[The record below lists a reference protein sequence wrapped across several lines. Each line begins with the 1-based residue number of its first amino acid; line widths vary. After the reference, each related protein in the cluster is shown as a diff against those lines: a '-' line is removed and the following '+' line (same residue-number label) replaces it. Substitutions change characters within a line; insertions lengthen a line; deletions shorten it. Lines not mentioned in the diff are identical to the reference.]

1 MTPEDH
7 EIFKKHMPLYECFKK
22 HAFIRNYSKEVYNEL
37 IYLYTKYINP
47 KHAFAHW
54 CTSCRMELVNYLYS
68 WYTNEEQ
75 TTWYR
80 QQSEDSA
87 EILSATEE
95 VTPAVA
101 PEPAPIKRGR
111 KPKTK

>member
-1 MTPEDH
+1 
-7 EIFKKHMPLYECFKK
+7 
-22 HAFIRNYSKEVYNEL
+22 
-37 IYLYTKYINP
+37 
-47 KHAFAHW
+47 
-54 CTSCRMELVNYLYS
+54 MELVNYLYS

-80 QQSEDSA
+80 QQSEESA